1 MRKATKITVDQN
13 QQLMT
18 LVVRNHLPAHKQAL
32 VTVRYIPR
40 CPYLFAARRGN
51 GGVIIE
57 THIGFSHRRC
67 HELMKRAAMAALEI
81 IEDRTHSVKIGEN
94 DA

>member
-1 MRKATKITVDQN
+1 MRKLTKITMEQN

-18 LVVRNHLPAHKQAL
+18 LVVRSHLPTHKQNL

-40 CPYLFAARRGN
+40 CRYLFAARRGN

-57 THIGFSHRRC
+57 THIGFAHTRC

-81 IEDRTHSVKIGEN
+81 IEDRTLSVKIGE
-94 DA
+94 A